1 MFGLGMGELLV
12 VLAIVIVVFGASRLP
27 QIGAG
32 LGKGIKNFRKAT
44 KELDDAAATPETAPP
59 QVGNN
64 VNAAANAENGKVS

>member
-27 QIGAG
+27 QIGSG
-32 LGKGIKNFRKAT
+32 LGKGIRNFRKAT
-44 KELDDAAATPETAPP
+44 KEMDDAAAGGETAAP
-59 QVGNN
+59 QVENN